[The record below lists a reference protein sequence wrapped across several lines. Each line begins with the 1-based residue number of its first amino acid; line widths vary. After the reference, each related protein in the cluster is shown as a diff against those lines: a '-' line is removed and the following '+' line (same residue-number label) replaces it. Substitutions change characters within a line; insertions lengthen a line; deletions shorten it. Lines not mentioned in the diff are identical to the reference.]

1 MKFILLPCVYL
12 LFNQTLALAQSTTV
26 VDSLEK
32 QLTKDSAYIFRPK
45 PAKPYL
51 RVENKSSFISKE
63 PVNLAG
69 FLAGATFYEKH
80 VFCAGYYI
88 LNRRTQKAIE
98 LIDENKV
105 TTREYLKLNYFVF
118 SYQYVLINKKYLQI
132 NTPFEL
138 GYGLYKTRTT
148 DIKDNFITES
158 KGEIVPLSAG
168 LQFIFKPIKW
178 LGISCIGGYRL
189 VLQER
194 NTTLNFTGLFY
205 SFGLWVDAR
214 YLYRNTLYFN
224 KKRKYRKALAQL

>member
-1 MKFILLPCVYL
+1 MRSILQCTF
-12 LFNQTLALAQSTTV
+12 LFLNLSFALAQSSILL
-26 VDSLEK
+26 DSLQK
-32 QLTKDSAYIFRPK
+32 QLKIDSAFIFRPK
-45 PAKPYL
+45 VAKPYL

-80 VFCAGYYI
+80 IFCAGYYI

-98 LIDENKV
+98 LIDENKI

-118 SYQYVLINKKYLQI
+118 SYQYILLNKKYLQI
-132 NTPFEL
+132 NTPFEV
-138 GYGLYKTRTT
+138 GYGLYTTRTT
-148 DIKDNFITES
+148 DVKDNFITES
-158 KGEIVPLSAG
+158 KGDIIPLSAG

-189 VLQER
+189 ALQEN
-194 NTTLNFTGLFY
+194 NTNLNFTGLYY

-224 KKRKYRKALAQL
+224 KKRKYKKALAKL